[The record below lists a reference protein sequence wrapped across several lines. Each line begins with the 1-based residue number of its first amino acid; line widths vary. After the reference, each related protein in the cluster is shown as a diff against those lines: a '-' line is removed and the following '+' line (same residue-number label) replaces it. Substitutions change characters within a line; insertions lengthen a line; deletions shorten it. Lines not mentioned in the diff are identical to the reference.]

1 MQSLPEKR
9 KIHEREV
16 EDCEAEVNLVMS
28 HRHQHVEALP
38 EKLIASLEDSHK
50 HIKEEELQLPIE
62 PLPEMDEFNEFS
74 EPEDMMEDL
83 RKEVEKVVET
93 IEDNECLSEAT
104 WNYQVTD
111 QIEEHEAQ
119 PEELQLYSDNLNA
132 ESSLGSHYDEIDNAD
147 NVNSAQEPTDSR
159 NFDSEDDDD
168 DKPLEQVRQ
177 SLQKSIRV
185 ENDMKKFYAEED
197 KEDLELTEC
206 LKKIHNFKCGACNK
220 AFNSRTALGYHLKT
234 HTTERRYV
242 CDQCGKKFL
251 TNGALKVHQRLHT
264 DDRPYEC
271 KFPDCGKSFRQ
282 WGDLK
287 YHETSIHSDKKD
299 HVCEFCAKA
308 FARKYS
314 LVIHRRIHTGE
325 RNYKCTDCDKSFRA
339 SSYLLNHKR
348 IHTGEFS
355 LPSKHLKI
363 FNLSISGEKPYSC
376 NVVSCQKKF
385 RVVGDLKRHMVRVK
399 LCKHMK
405 SLNSI

>member
-1 MQSLPEKR
+1 MQPTPEKR
-9 KIHEREV
+9 RLHEREI
-16 EDCEAEVNLVMS
+16 EVREPEENLVMA
-28 HRHQHVEALP
+28 HRHHHVETA
-38 EKLIASLEDSHK
+38 EKLIASLEDSQEN
-50 HIKEEELQLPIE
+50 IKEEELPRE

-111 QIEEHEAQ
+111 QIEGNDAQ
-119 PEELQLYSDNLNA
+119 PEDLQLYSDNLNA
-132 ESSLGSHYDEIDNAD
+132 ESEDYDEIDNAD
-147 NVNSAQEPTDSR
+147 QDTVAMEQMETR
-159 NFDSEDDDD
+159 NFDSDDDDDD

-177 SLQKSIRV
+177 SLQKSVRV
-185 ENDMKKFYAEED
+185 ENDMKKFYAEDD

-206 LKKIHNFKCGACNK
+206 LKKIHNFKCSACDK

-299 HVCEFCAKA
+299 HVCEF
-308 FARKYS
+308 
-314 LVIHRRIHTGE
+314 
-325 RNYKCTDCDKSFRA
+325 
-339 SSYLLNHKR
+339 
-348 IHTGEFS
+348 
-355 LPSKHLKI
+355 
-363 FNLSISGEKPYSC
+363 
-376 NVVSCQKKF
+376 VS
-385 RVVGDLKRHMVRVK
+385 
-399 LCKHMK
+399 
-405 SLNSI
+405 